1 MSILCLHWESRR
13 LSVIAAVMHNST
25 VTSFT
30 SLLTWKSMSVWT
42 YKSMH
47 LFASYGTAIDAVTY
61 LHLSYVFLSSRFHP
75 FEALFVQ
82 LYGLIWFLHVVPNID
97 AQLNQSFRTRSV
109 ANILMN
115 ARRVCRWAFMVL
127 WQLLI
132 SSMGVQIKWTF
143 RVLYRRYYCM
153 QGVCMAARIWNVY
166 VPHTICVFILCR

>member
-1 MSILCLHWESRR
+1 MEIYVR
-13 LSVIAAVMHNST
+13 MN
-25 VTSFT
+25 
-30 SLLTWKSMSVWT
+30 

-61 LHLSYVFLSSRFHP
+61 LHLSYVFLSSRVHP

-115 ARRVCRWAFMVL
+115 ARRVCR
-127 WQLLI
+127 
-132 SSMGVQIKWTF
+132 
-143 RVLYRRYYCM
+143 
-153 QGVCMAARIWNVY
+153 
-166 VPHTICVFILCR
+166 